1 MSESEHEGSRAARRG
16 ADQAETAR
24 ANRRWWDDEANDY
37 YAEHGTFLGDDD
49 FVWGPE
55 GLREADAGLLGD
67 VRGKRLLEIGAGAA
81 QCSRFAAR
89 HGARV
94 VASDLSGGMLRQ
106 GLDLNRRFAV
116 MRGLSV
122 PLVQCDASRLPF
134 ADGSF
139 DTVFTSYG
147 VVPFVADS
155 GAVMAEAAR
164 VLRPGGRF
172 VFSTTHPIR
181 WALPDDPGYPGL
193 TVVSSYFDRTPY
205 VEEKSGAATYVEH
218 HRTMGDRVRELTA
231 AGLRL
236 IDLVEPEWPDK
247 NQQAW
252 GGWSPLRGA
261 LIPGTA
267 IYVCEKQQRWSPPTV
282 GGFPSTLARC

>member
-1 MSESEHEGSRAARRG
+1 MRESGQDGERAGRRG
-16 ADQAETAR
+16 ADPAETAR
-24 ANRRWWDDEANDY
+24 ANRRWWDGEANDY
-37 YAEHGTFLGDDD
+37 YAEHGAFLGDDD

-55 GLREADAGLLGD
+55 GLREADADLLGK
-67 VRGKRLLEIGAGAA
+67 VVGKRLLEIGAGAA

-89 HGARV
+89 LGAQV
-94 VASDLSGGMLRQ
+94 VATDLSSGMLRQ
-106 GLDLNRRFAV
+106 GHDLNRRFTV
-116 MRGLSV
+116 ELGLTV

-134 ADGSF
+134 GDDSF

-181 WALPDDPGYPGL
+181 WALPDEPGYPGL
-193 TVVSSYFDRTPY
+193 TVGSSYFDRTPY
-205 VEEKSGAATYVEH
+205 VEERSGTATYVEH

-236 IDLVEPEWPDK
+236 VDLVEPEWPDE
-247 NQQAW
+247 NQHVW

-267 IYVCEKQQRWSPPTV
+267 IFVCEKP
-282 GGFPSTLARC
+282 L